1 MVSEMPPRQSSHQPN
16 AEPVATKAA
25 GVPTVTAVW
34 SAIGAT
40 LPFRRRWLAIA
51 PLAIF
56 MVVYAWPLWSAYQLR
71 QGVRTGD
78 ASILASRVDFP
89 QLRSN
94 LKATI
99 GSNLKTDE
107 SGGWLRRKATQT
119 LGPFLAAR
127 SIDVMVTPTLLAF
140 FLKHHMSATEPDKK
154 QAPPTDQEDPDPLSP
169 RRLRWAF
176 FESPTRFR
184 IETADRDKPGRR
196 LVAILSWQGI
206 TWRLTNA
213 FYVTPP

>member
-1 MVSEMPPRQSSHQPN
+1 VL
-16 AEPVATKAA
+16 VLIYT
-25 GVPTVTAVW
+25 
-34 SAIGAT
+34 
-40 LPFRRRWLAIA
+40 
-51 PLAIF
+51 
-56 MVVYAWPLWSAYQLR
+56 WPLWSAYQLR

-78 ASILASRVDFP
+78 ATILAARVDFP
-89 QLRSN
+89 QLRGN
-94 LKATI
+94 LKSTI

-107 SGGWLRRKATQT
+107 SSGWLRRKATQT

-140 FLKHHMSATEPDKK
+140 FLKHHMSASEPDKK
-154 QAPPTDQEDPDPLSP
+154 QGSPTDQSASLEDPDPLSP

-196 LVAILSWQGI
+196 LVAILSWQGVS
-206 TWRLTNA
+206 WRLTNA
-213 FYVTPP
+213 FYVTPQ

>member
-1 MVSEMPPRQSSHQPN
+1 MTSDAPIITEPPTEKPPTEIPIAGTPTTDAPRPWLW
-16 AEPVATKAA
+16 VARHRKSLMATPLILAA
-25 GVPTVTAVW
+25 
-34 SAIGAT
+34 
-40 LPFRRRWLAIA
+40 LF
-51 PLAIF
+51 
-56 MVVYAWPLWSAYQLR
+56 YAWPMWSAYQLR
-71 QGVRTGD
+71 QGVRNGD
-78 ASILASRVDFP
+78 SAVLSARVDFP
-89 QLRSN
+89 QLREN

-99 GSNLKTDE
+99 GTNLKTAE
-107 SGGWLRRKATQT
+107 SGWWIRRKATQT

-140 FLKHHMSATEPDKK
+140 FLKHQMSANEPGKK
-154 QAPPTDQEDPDPLSP
+154 PVASADQEDPDPLSP

-213 FYVTPP
+213 FYVTPQ